1 MKEKEWKVIPYAPYY
16 KISNYGEV
24 YKFKGEKSPR
34 MMKAKRDK
42 DGYLS
47 VQLRYKSKIYY
58 KRIHRLVAEAFVENP
73 NPEKFDIVNHKNAIR
88 DDNYFE
94 NLEWCDAKYN
104 IRYSW
109 DNFDRKAPH
118 SNDKKCLLYINDN
131 LIGEFSSISKACEYA
146 KENYNIPYYGLQKNY
161 FSKNARLEFI

>member
-1 MKEKEWKVIPYAPYY
+1 MQDI
-16 KISNYGEV
+16 N
-24 YKFKGEKSPR
+24 
-34 MMKAKRDK
+34 
-42 DGYLS
+42 
-47 VQLRYKSKIYY
+47 SK
-58 KRIHRLVAEAFVENP
+58 N
-73 NPEKFDIVNHKNAIR
+73 NS
-88 DDNYFE
+88 
-94 NLEWCDAKYN
+94 KYN